1 MFERIDTICLTV
13 SNVEQSSTWYQEIG
27 FKVAFEG
34 EGYRVLTVGNSEV
47 PLTIEEGSM
56 SSKENQAYPI
66 FFTKDINNTFKK
78 LQEKDVE
85 VTELQDDGDNKFFDF
100 YDLDNNK
107 LQVCF
112 WE

>member
-13 SNVEQSSTWYQEIG
+13 SNVEQSSIWYQELG
-27 FKVAFEG
+27 FKVTFKG
-34 EGYRVLTVGNSEV
+34 EGYRVLSVGTSGV
-47 PLTIEEGSM
+47 PLTIEEGRI
-56 SSKENQAYPI
+56 SSKENHTYPI
-66 FFTKDINNTFKK
+66 LFTKDIKNTYLK
-78 LQEKDVE
+78 LKEKGIKG
-85 VTELQDDGDNKFFDF
+85 TELQDDGDNYFFDF

>member
-13 SNVEQSSTWYQEIG
+13 KNVEQSSAWYQELG
-27 FKVAFEG
+27 FKVAFKG
-34 EGYRVLTVGNSEV
+34 KGYRVLTVGNSEV
-47 PLTIEEGSM
+47 PLTIEEGSIT
-56 SSKENQAYPI
+56 KEENQTYPI
-66 FFTKDINNTFKK
+66 FFTKDIKDTYKK
-78 LQEKDVE
+78 LQEKGVA
-85 VTELQDDGDNKFFDF
+85 VTELEDDGDNNFFDF

>member
-13 SNVEQSSTWYQEIG
+13 SNLPESSTWYQQLG
-27 FKVAFEG
+27 FTISYKG
-34 EGYRVLTVGNSEV
+34 DNYQVLTVGNSEV
-47 PLTIEEGSM
+47 PLTLEEGSNLA
-56 SSKENQAYPI
+56 KENQVYPI
-66 FFTKDINNTFKK
+66 FFTKDIKHTYRE
-78 LQEKDVE
+78 LQEKGVL
-85 VTELQDDGDNKFFDF
+85 VTKIQEDGDNRFFDF